1 MYGYLLVGRA
11 LTFFASESTGEAMRA
26 FNHEH
31 AISSRVEYADGPD
44 GLFVPHRLIIET
56 DLPMDA
62 TNAEYQSRVVSDLEI
77 KASAF
82 ARSACIAEVVFVR
95 KV

>member
-1 MYGYLLVGRA
+1 ML
-11 LTFFASESTGEAMRA
+11 A
-26 FNHEH
+26 FNRQH
-31 AISSRVEYADGPD
+31 AIDSRIEYADGPN

-62 TNAEYQSRVVSDLEI
+62 TNPEYHSRVVSDLEI

-82 ARSACIAEVVFVR
+82 ARNACIAEVVFVR

>member
-1 MYGYLLVGRA
+1 MC
-11 LTFFASESTGEAMRA
+11 T

-31 AISSRVEYADGPD
+31 AINSHVEYATGPD
-44 GLFVPHRLIIET
+44 GLSAPHRLIIET

-62 TNAEYQSRVVSDLEI
+62 TNSEYQSRVVSDLEI